1 MTIVVVNQAGGADFT
16 DLQTAIDAAPS
27 TLTEVYE
34 IQLEPGTYVGD
45 LVIPARA
52 GESVNNYIKITHT
65 TGNYATGFGLGA
77 HITSSDG
84 GHINTINGNFVVYEG
99 ISITNASITGNS
111 DEAFRLL
118 GTELLLQRCFVDA
131 ENDIRQQDAVYFGG
145 AGDQSLT
152 MSNCAVRG
160 FSRNAVNMQ
169 RRIISSPTTY
179 NLELFNNTFIDNGI
193 QSTNQ
198 DDSGGISIDVTRD
211 PSANLPLSAV
221 VANINAYNNIV
232 INTQGFNTK
241 PNADTAIDILALEW
255 RNLSGGNANEE
266 LATYNWIGGGNV
278 SGQDDSA
285 QEKFGV
291 ADNFANV
298 GLVDTTPVA
307 GENVFVTD
315 VASNDY
321 SIAGENA
328 FTVTQNGVTAPNP
341 TDPRVDLTVDILG
354 DARPTIGTLGAFQF
368 QTSELLIVD
377 DASNSLISN
386 SIDLVQSFTLAPA
399 DARIDLATDSVAL
412 SQGVNLA
419 TDDSVLSV
427 NVENVD
433 LLQGHVLIADENI
446 VSVNSGNLDLT
457 QAGTISVGDSTHD
470 VAADALA
477 LTQTNVLPAGDTTHG
492 LTVDTVTLDQSI
504 QLPADDSTFAVTDDN
519 VALTQANIV
528 AAADSLIAATTDNV
542 NPAQLSTLSV
552 LGTTHSL
559 QTATLQVAQGNLLQL
574 ANTVIA
580 TLIDNVDLG
589 QAAALTVSDT
599 LHGMLTDQITLTQ
612 GATVNPA
619 KSFLSLL
626 SAEALIE
633 VANVLTVFSSAHNS
647 TTDNAATIE
656 NSFLEIADLL
666 NSVQTES
673 VTISTGQI
681 LDLQGVTH
689 LTSSDQF
696 ALTEAV
702 ILIAINNVHAVNVDD
717 FDLGFA
723 IVLPVETT
731 IASTIS
737 NNIELTT
744 SQLLAANNAINTIA
758 TDSLELLQN
767 TSLIVSS
774 VLHQHISTQL
784 GLFSGDITTPSSRTI
799 KIQRDNRI
807 ILILPDAP
815 LH

>member
-1 MTIVVVNQAGGADFT
+1 MTVVVVNQAGGADFT
-16 DLQTAIDAAPS
+16 DLQTAIDAAPA
-27 TLTEVYE
+27 TLTEIYE
-34 IQLEPGTYVGD
+34 IQLEPGDYDGD
-45 LVIPARA
+45 IVVPARS

-160 FSRNAVNMQ
+160 FSRTAVNMQ

-232 INTQGFNTK
+232 INTQGFNTR

-328 FTVTQNGVTAPNP
+328 FTVTQNGISTPTP
-341 TDPRVDLTVDILG
+341 TDPRVELSDILG
-354 DARPTIGTLGAFQF
+354 RARPAIGTIGAFQF
-368 QTSELLIVD
+368 GLGQEEQLDISSVITAMTEPVLIAGSMIAIDSIATLSEIPGPALTSSSAIASEDMAALLSIAEPVTTVSSTIETQDVAATTVMSEPEFITASAMPPDNLDALLLMSEPNITAENITTANDLNVVSTIDSSQITQNLSLIVD
-377 DASNSLISN
+377 ALITGTGIDEASATSARSLITETISVLA
-386 SIDLVQSFTLAPA
+386 SIDTVNTSANTRIIAAAIGVVVASSEAELARATNIIIDGLAMSLSIDSATLVGADRIIVDGVDVVTL
-399 DARIDLATDSVAL
+399 IDESATTSN
-412 SQGVNLA
+412 G
-419 TDDSVLSV
+419 T
-427 NVENVD
+427 
-433 LLQGHVLIADENI
+433 LIADGMLFNLSLSDADLSSAFIITADNLRTATQIGDASLIPANSIAPGQLMFDVALAQAGLVRASILTTNNLSVIALTDDADLSTDTQIDADNI
-446 VSVNSGNLDLT
+446 TIPTTSDETRT
-457 QAGTISVGDSTHD
+457 QADSF
-470 VAADALA
+470 L
-477 LTQTNVLPAGDTTHG
+477 
-492 LTVDTVTLDQSI
+492 
-504 QLPADDSTFAVTDDN
+504 
-519 VALTQANIV
+519 
-528 AAADSLIAATTDNV
+528 
-542 NPAQLSTLSV
+542 
-552 LGTTHSL
+552 
-559 QTATLQVAQGNLLQL
+559 
-574 ANTVIA
+574 
-580 TLIDNVDLG
+580 LIDNI
-589 QAAALTVSDT
+589 ALET
-599 LHGMLTDQITLTQ
+599 ITASINLFDGFFNTPPCRI
-612 GATVNPA
+612 V
-619 KSFLSLL
+619 
-626 SAEALIE
+626 
-633 VANVLTVFSSAHNS
+633 
-647 TTDNAATIE
+647 
-656 NSFLEIADLL
+656 
-666 NSVQTES
+666 
-673 VTISTGQI
+673 
-681 LDLQGVTH
+681 
-689 LTSSDQF
+689 
-696 ALTEAV
+696 V
-702 ILIAINNVHAVNVDD
+702 I
-717 FDLGFA
+717 
-723 IVLPVETT
+723 P
-731 IASTIS
+731 
-737 NNIELTT
+737 
-744 SQLLAANNAINTIA
+744 
-758 TDSLELLQN
+758 
-767 TSLIVSS
+767 
-774 VLHQHISTQL
+774 
-784 GLFSGDITTPSSRTI
+784 
-799 KIQRDNRI
+799 RDNRNVR
-807 ILILPDAP
+807 ILRC
-815 LH
+815 